1 MRSLTVRQLVDVVTD
16 EGGGAL
22 RYTLPTMYV
31 KLVGA
36 VVPAERQQ
44 GAPDHG
50 ILYDEFLLQD
60 TTGTVVCRKMALL
73 SGSSDDAHAHPSDD
87 AHAHPITTAT
97 ASNHNYMRV
106 VVRLHAGGQPSS
118 LTTPPVVTAVGCS
131 PVTDTNEIT
140 CHLLECIHQHI
151 VLDSKTI
158 KKKV

>member
-1 MRSLTVRQLVDVVTD
+1 MRSLTVRQLVDVVTNED
-16 EGGGAL
+16 VGAL

-31 KLVGA
+31 KLVGT
-36 VVPAERQQ
+36 VVPAERQHD
-44 GAPDHG
+44 APDHG
-50 ILYDEFLLQD
+50 TLYDEFLLQD

-73 SGSSDDAHAHPSDD
+73 SGSSDDAHAHPIP
-87 AHAHPITTAT
+87 AAAT

-118 LTTPPVVTAVGCS
+118 LTTPPVVTVVGCL
-131 PVTDTNEIT
+131 PVTNTNEIT

-158 KKKV
+158 NKNG